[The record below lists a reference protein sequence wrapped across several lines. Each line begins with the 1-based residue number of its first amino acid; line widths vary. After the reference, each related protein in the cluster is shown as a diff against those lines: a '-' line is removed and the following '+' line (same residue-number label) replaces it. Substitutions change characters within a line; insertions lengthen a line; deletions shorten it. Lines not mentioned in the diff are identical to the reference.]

1 MPVYLIYLLVF
12 FVPPVLVL
20 GWLLRDRWKGVKRTV
35 FWSFLFIFTIGF
47 LWDWVSVQ
55 TGVWRYDSAAT
66 VGIWFLGL
74 PIEEF
79 VGFYVLGTLLLI
91 EVPLLLCESKDHV

>member
-1 MPVYLIYLLVF
+1 MPVYLIYLFVF

-20 GWLLRDRWKGVKRTV
+20 GWLLRERWKRVKRTV

-47 LWDWVSVQ
+47 RWDWVSVH
-55 TGVWRYDSAAT
+55 TGVWRYDSADT
-66 VGIWFLGL
+66 VGIWFGGL

-79 VGFYVLGTLLLI
+79 VGFYVFGTLLLI
-91 EVPLLLCESKDHV
+91 EVPLLLCERKDHV